1 MEGNAVKRIILDVL
15 TLFATLIV
23 FVLIIRQL
31 EKEWLVLPIM
41 ILNGAALYF
50 SYGEN
55 GEKMMKFFQKHIT
68 TPMSVYVI
76 ALGFGVILVV
86 IDTILKHWEKQATW
100 LSSVGTGMIASV
112 FVAVLIDIGN
122 TKRDRENNETVF
134 KAICTPLL
142 MKCDAFQYH
151 VVVFS
156 DAASH
161 FLPIT
166 TLNLTLTERLI
177 ALHNSFPEN
186 GEAQQYVMNSRNAV
200 SKEISHL
207 SLEADKLVEKYDY
220 YHANVFY
227 TEEFRKKLIAI
238 SESTKVLYHLFTEH
252 PLIVG
257 GDDVQHASSVYINCV
272 LAVFPELREKYTEK
286 SD

>member
-1 MEGNAVKRIILDVL
+1 MKRIILNAL
-15 TLFATLIV
+15 ALFASEIALV
-23 FVLIIRQL
+23 IITEQPG
-31 EKEWLVLPIM
+31 KEWLVLPI
-41 ILNGAALYF
+41 LTLDGAALYF

-55 GEKMMKFFQKHIT
+55 GVKMMNKLQKYVT
-68 TPMSVYVI
+68 TPIIVYLI
-76 ALGFGVILVV
+76 ALVLGLLLVV
-86 IDTILKHWEKQATW
+86 LYAIPCLPPKLGTGFI
-100 LSSVGTGMIASV
+100 SVGTGVIVSV
-112 FVAVLIDIGN
+112 IVAVLIDLGN

-151 VVVFS
+151 VAVFS

-177 ALHNSFPEN
+177 ALHNSFPER

-200 SKEISHL
+200 SKEISRL
-207 SLEADKLVEKYDY
+207 SFEADKLVEKYDY
-220 YHANVFY
+220 YHTNVFY

-238 SESTKVLYHLFTEH
+238 SESAKVLYDIFTEH
-252 PLIVG
+252 PLIAG
-257 GDDVQHASSVYINCV
+257 ADDVQHASTVYIDC
-272 LAVFPELREKYTEK
+272 F
-286 SD
+286 S